1 MDYYRLFSA
10 IYNYWHKLSKIFCL
24 IQSTLW
30 AVNQNCKYND
40 HFCSSTTQHHD
51 LETLYVGEKSSP
63 DCNCTDY
70 TLSKHSVGIGDTISL
85 SLKIN
90 MRNKRQGRFMLNTIV
105 GLNTKQRLYH
115 ILVVGNV
122 I

>member
-1 MDYYRLFSA
+1 MLVFKYGIINTGTDSLKVLF
-10 IYNYWHKLSKIFCL
+10 
-24 IQSTLW
+24 
-30 AVNQNCKYND
+30 V
-40 HFCSSTTQHHD
+40 
-51 LETLYVGEKSSP
+51 SP